1 MSSSAE
7 RDRLHQAVLRHVAFS
22 LGATVDALSPR
33 ERFLALAL
41 AVRDR
46 MIERLLQ
53 TEERYRRADAKR
65 LYYLSMEF
73 LIGRSLVNNL
83 VNLGLL
89 EPARAVLA
97 EMGVSLADLDEC
109 EPDAALGN
117 GGLGRLAACFLDS
130 LATLG
135 MPGFGYGIN
144 YEYGLFR
151 QEIRQGEQV
160 EKADNWR
167 TYATPWEIERDQDAV
182 VVPLYGRVEH
192 AADRAR
198 RLQPDV
204 AGLEGR
210 RRRPARHAH
219 PRLRRP
225 HRQHP
230 APLLRPRLPG
240 RGHGGLQPGRLLPR
254 RPAEG
259 AVGNDL
265 QSPLSA
271 APSSPP
277 AASCVSSRNIFSPP
291 APSATSSA
299 ATGATMRPS
308 TPSPTRSPSSS
319 TTPTRRWRSRS

>member
-1 MSSSAE
+1 MSSDAE
-7 RDRLHQAVLRHVAFS
+7 RDRLHQAVLRHLTFS
-22 LGATVDALSPR
+22 LGATVDALAPR

-46 MIERLLQ
+46 MIEHLFQ
-53 TEERYRRADAKR
+53 TEQRYRQADAKR

-151 QEIRQGEQV
+151 QEVRHGEQI

-167 TYATPWEIERDQDAV
+167 TYATPWEIEREQDAV

-192 AADRAR
+192 ASDRSGGYNPMWLDWKVVVGVPHDMLIPGYGGRTVNTLRLFSAR
-198 RLQPDV
+198 ASQDV
-204 AGLEGR
+204 DMDVFNQGDYF
-210 RRRPARHAH
+210 HAVQQKVLSETISKVLY
-219 PRLRRP
+219 PRT
-225 HRQHP
+225 
-230 APLLRPRLPG
+230 
-240 RGHGGLQPGRLLPR
+240 
-254 RPAEG
+254 
-259 AVGNDL
+259 
-265 QSPLSA
+265 
-271 APSSPP
+271 SSPP
-277 AASCVSSRNIFSPP
+277 AASCASSRNTSSPP

-299 ATGATMRPS
+299 ATGATTRPS
-308 TPSPTRSPSSS
+308 TSSPTRSPSSS
-319 TTPTRRWRSRS
+319 TTPTRRWPSRS